1 MGPCASRL
9 LSCKRLSRP
18 GRAVSAMVLFNKIE
32 SENNIT
38 KKNHA
43 KHELASKVTSPAAE
57 LIGPKYGLET
67 ALVAL

>member
-1 MGPCASRL
+1 
-9 LSCKRLSRP
+9 
-18 GRAVSAMVLFNKIE
+18 MVLFNKIE
-32 SENNIT
+32 SGNNIT